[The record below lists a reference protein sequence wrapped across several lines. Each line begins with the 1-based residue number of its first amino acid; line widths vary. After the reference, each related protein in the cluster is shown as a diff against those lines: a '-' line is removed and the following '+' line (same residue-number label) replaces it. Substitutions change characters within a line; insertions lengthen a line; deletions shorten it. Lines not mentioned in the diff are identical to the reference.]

1 WQLIVASTPPPPFSA
16 SALDV
21 DSVINDGRITAHLQK
36 GLLDASG
43 RWAGLCPFCNGID
56 VSNSPALDSFLYA
69 NKVNPAYWQ
78 DVNQVEQFGFLKTQ
92 VQPFHLVTPDNETLY
107 GWHLLPLHLCHEH
120 EKELTENPP
129 SGPAADYEQ
138 TSAFKILANDPNAR
152 VVVSFHG
159 NAAHLGSAQRPAT
172 YNTLLGLSNPSHP
185 VHVFAI
191 DYRGFGVSTGSPTE
205 EGVITDGVSLLNFLT
220 AGPLK
225 IPTSRIVIMGQSLG
239 TAVTAAVAE
248 RFAFGHPD
256 PNAVQPAIKNAEPF
270 AGASPSPMLSP
281 LIGYP
286 RFQKWIMSH
295 IVDYWD
301 TAARVARLTGVNPSS
316 EFDHL
321 HKDLDLTIV
330 HAQNDIEIPWREGR
344 RVWTAATG
352 EDIKGAPGAVVYTK
366 SEAIS
371 PSQVEIWENK
381 ITAKDGSQVVKK
393 VRWERVRYGGHN
405 RVASFSVA
413 GIAVLRSFEE

>member
-1 WQLIVASTPPPPFSA
+1 MVELQPIFKKAYWTLVAGGLAYVLFVTALTFSA
-16 SALDV
+16 V
-21 DSVINDGRITAHLQK
+21 QR
-36 GLLDASG
+36 
-43 RWAGLCPFCNGID
+43 F
-56 VSNSPALDSFLYA
+56 FLYA

-107 GWHLLPLHLCHEH
+107 GWHLMPLHLCREH
-120 EKELTENPP
+120 EKELMENPP

-138 TSAFKILANDPNAR
+138 TLAFKILANDPNAR

-172 YNTLLGLSNPSHP
+172 YNTLLGLSTPSHP

-220 AGPLK
+220 AGPLR
-225 IPTSRIVIMGQSLG
+225 IPTSQIVIMGQSLG

-256 PNAVQPAIKNAEPF
+256 PTAVQPAIKNAEPF
-270 AGASPSPMLSP
+270 AGIILLASFSNLPSLIQSYSVKGLTPPMLSP

-295 IVDYWD
+295 IVDHWD
-301 TAARVARLTGVNPSS
+301 TAARVARLTGVNSPY
-316 EFDHL
+316 ELDHV

-352 EDIKGAPGAVVYTK
+352 GDLKGAPGTVVFTK
-366 SEAIS
+366 SETVS

-381 ITAKDGSQVVKK
+381 ITAKDGSQVLKK